1 MDKIVSEYFSPI
13 IEDMNPPSW
22 EAWKKGYLSMKPF
35 SMQIRECK
43 KTGDLYLEMC
53 CHCGQGLLLCKK
65 YGGQCISNKCRDERI
80 SAAME
85 HIKELNKS
93 ESK

>member
-1 MDKIVSEYFSPI
+1 MDKIVSEFYSP

-35 SMQIRECK
+35 SMQIRECNK
-43 KTGDLYLEMC
+43 NGNLFLENC
-53 CHCGQGLLLCKK
+53 GHCSNTLLICKR
-65 YGGQCISNKCRDERI
+65 YGGQCISSKCREERI
-80 SAAME
+80 SAALE